1 MRISDWSS
9 DVCSSDLLPNQCL
22 CPIAFGTGRLQRDF
36 WVHPDGVH
44 LPGAAQS
51 VAIPPELGAVGLNAQ
66 EEAAAIPKLVHLG
79 LGLRCFHLARREK
92 VECCECHVYNASKSA
107 RYTLHYTHEHWICP
121 AVSSAQKIFNPLKTW
136 T

>member
-79 LGLRCFHLARREK
+79 LGLRCFHLARDRK
-92 VECCECHVYNASKSA
+92 RTRLNSSHYSA
-107 RYTLHYTHEHWICP
+107 ARMP
-121 AVSSAQKIFNPLKTW
+121 SSY
-136 T
+136 

>member
-1 MRISDWSS
+1 MCEWCVVHRDLHVLTHSFPSRR
-9 DVCSSDLLPNQCL
+9 SSDLLP
-22 CPIAFGTGRLQRDF
+22 GT
-36 WVHPDGVH
+36 
-44 LPGAAQS
+44 AQS
-51 VAIPPELGAVGLNAQ
+51 VAIPPELGAVGLNAH
-66 EEAAAIPKLVHLG
+66 EGAAAIPELVHLG